1 MKSNFSQTKGVGAKI
16 MLLATQKRDT
26 GLAPNVSRSLIYGN
40 FAVAGEGCGEIY
52 YKVNILESLD

>member
-1 MKSNFSQTKGVGAKI
+1 
-16 MLLATQKRDT
+16 MLLATQKRDDT
-26 GLAPNVSRSLIYGN
+26 GLAPNVSRSLIYGK

>member
-1 MKSNFSQTKGVGAKI
+1 MKSKFSQTKGVGAKI
-16 MLLATQKRDT
+16 MLLATQKKDT

-40 FAVAGEGCGEIY
+40 FAVAGEGIY